1 MCQGEALISV
11 YVVCRFFEDER
22 HIPDVQERQ
31 MSRATRQVD
40 VRLALLQCSAPL
52 HTTVE
57 ILKLPYEWKMATL
70 KNISRILRRG
80 DCPPEELQ
88 HLIGRHTSERDQ

>member
-1 MCQGEALISV
+1 MLIRMFHLATPCEWMCQGEALISV

-31 MSRATRQVD
+31 MSQATRQVD

-70 KNISRILRRG
+70 SSGMDPLGWEKN
-80 DCPPEELQ
+80 
-88 HLIGRHTSERDQ
+88 